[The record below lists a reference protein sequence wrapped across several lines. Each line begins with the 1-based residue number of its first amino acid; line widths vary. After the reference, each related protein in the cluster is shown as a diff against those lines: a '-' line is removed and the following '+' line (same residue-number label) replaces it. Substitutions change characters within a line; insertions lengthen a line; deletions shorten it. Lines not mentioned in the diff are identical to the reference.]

1 LTDTWRMLVSS
12 EEVLGELPVIG
23 LIRLDRG
30 NAPSPPALDPAFLG
44 KETNSYLY
52 RVKPVTVAG
61 LDLPTVRS
69 AKPLSAAQAA
79 ALDAALAELEKAKA
93 ISIVSD
99 SGLMVHYQMAT
110 AAKTKVP
117 VLLSPL
123 LQAPLL
129 ACILKDHESI
139 LVITADSRQFSEA
152 ELRRCLVGAQLVDE
166 RAASRFVLKGCEGLP
181 GFSDSGVIDLKAAQ
195 TALSDLVRESALALQ
210 KEGNPIGSI
219 LLECATL
226 PAFADVLRDKLKLPV
241 FDNLTLSD
249 FAHKA
254 LTDNPRFGI
263 SFGPQ
268 AIMTAV
274 DPATIPAIGI
284 LRIDYTYPP
293 ALGDAAHPNSYY
305 YRTPHATV
313 KGLSFED
320 AQKGAP
326 LTPAQRSAMEAGVRE
341 LEEKN
346 VMGIA
351 GDCGFLQS
359 YQADA
364 RKMSRVPTFISP
376 LLQAPMLARMY
387 APHEYILVVT
397 ANGAALKPQMPKLLG
412 QCTLR
417 DAATQKRFLVVGCE
431 DVPGFGEE
439 IAAGK
444 KIDVER
450 VTPEMLKLVKRELA
464 AMPTIRCILLE
475 CTELPP
481 YADAIREA
489 TGLPVLDTITLVDFF
504 HGAIS
509 ENPYFGI
516 DWEKLAN
523 TPAFK

>member
-1 LTDTWRMLVSS
+1 
-12 EEVLGELPVIG
+12 
-23 LIRLDRG
+23 
-30 NAPSPPALDPAFLG
+30 
-44 KETNSYLY
+44 
-52 RVKPVTVAG
+52 VKPITVAG
-61 LDLPTVRS
+61 LDLATVRG
-69 AKPLSAAQAA
+69 AKPLSAAQAG
-79 ALDAALAELEKAKA
+79 ALDAALAELEKQNA

-129 ACILKDHESI
+129 ACILKDHETV
-139 LVITADSRQFSEA
+139 LVITGDSKQFSETD
-152 ELRRCLVGAQLVDE
+152 LSRCLVGSQLVDE

-181 GFSDSGVIDLKAAQ
+181 GFSDSGAIDLKTAQ
-195 TALSDLVRESALALQ
+195 TALCDLVRECSIALQ
-210 KEGNPIGSI
+210 KAGKPLGCI

-226 PAFADVLRDKLKLPV
+226 PAFADVLRGTTNLPV

-263 SFGPQ
+263 SFGPKVVT
-268 AIMTAV
+268 TAV

-305 YRTPHATV
+305 YRTPHATI

-326 LTPAQRSAMEAGVRE
+326 LTPAQRSAMEAGLRE
-341 LEEKN
+341 LEGQK

-359 YQADA
+359 YQEDA

-387 APHEYILVVT
+387 APHEYVLVIT
-397 ANGAALKPQMPKLLG
+397 ANGAALKPQLPKLLG
-412 QCTLR
+412 QCTVR
-417 DAATQKRFLVVGCE
+417 DPATQKRFLVAGCE
-431 DVPGFGEE
+431 DVIGFGEE
-439 IAAGK
+439 IRAGK
-444 KIDVER
+444 KIDIER

-464 AMPTIRCILLE
+464 AIPTIRCILLE

-489 TGLPVLDTITLVDFF
+489 TRLPVLDSITLVDFF

>member
-1 LTDTWRMLVSS
+1 ML
-12 EEVLGELPVIG
+12 
-23 LIRLDRG
+23 
-30 NAPSPPALDPAFLG
+30 
-44 KETNSYLY
+44 
-52 RVKPVTVAG
+52 
-61 LDLPTVRS
+61 
-69 AKPLSAAQAA
+69 
-79 ALDAALAELEKAKA
+79 
-93 ISIVSD
+93 
-99 SGLMVHYQMAT
+99 HYQVAT
-110 AAKTKVP
+110 ATKTKVP

-129 ACILKDHESI
+129 ACILKEHESI
-139 LVITADSRQFSEA
+139 LVITADSKQFGEA
-152 ELRRCLVGAQLVDE
+152 ELRRCLVGANLVDE

-181 GFSDSGVIDLKAAQ
+181 GFGDGSAIDLKAAQ
-195 TALSDLVRESALALQ
+195 TALCDLVRECSVALQ
-210 KEGNPIGSI
+210 KGGKPIGAV

-226 PAFADVLRDKLKLPV
+226 PAFADVLRDKLKLPI

-263 SFGPQ
+263 EFGPQ
-268 AIMTAV
+268 AMMTKV
-274 DPATIPAIGI
+274 DPDTIPAIGI

-305 YRTPHATV
+305 YRTPHATI

-326 LTPAQRSAMEAGVRE
+326 LTPAQRTAMEAGLRA
-341 LEEKN
+341 LEGKK

-351 GDCGFLQS
+351 GDCGFLQN

-364 RKMSRVPTFISP
+364 REMSRVPTFISP

-387 APHEYILVVT
+387 APHEHILVVT

-412 QCTLR
+412 QCTVR
-417 DAATQKRFLVVGCE
+417 DPATQKRFLVVGCE

-450 VTPEMLKLVKRELA
+450 VTPEMLKLVNRELA

-481 YADAIREA
+481 YADALRQA
-489 TGLPVLDTITLVDFF
+489 TGLPVLDVITLVDFF

-516 DWEKLAN
+516 DWDKLAN